1 MAVDLLHLVL
11 STNKP
16 HSSQLPVCPP
26 KFNATM
32 TKPYIYQLGMQT
44 LATVALHRFSVFPA
58 LGFVLYPT
66 LAWVLIAYPPDV
78 QLHWSGLGY

>member
-1 MAVDLLHLVL
+1 
-11 STNKP
+11 
-16 HSSQLPVCPP
+16 
-26 KFNATM
+26 M
-32 TKPYIYQLGMQT
+32 TEPYIYQLGMQT